1 MSILEKILESK
12 RKEIEEKKNKRPFSE
27 LKKRWVPKK
36 AARYFKGSLDKD
48 KIQLIGELKKAS
60 PVNGVLRQAFDPV
73 ALAASYEHAGAA
85 ALSVLTDEPF
95 FGGQLSY
102 LEKVKAA
109 VKLPLLRKD
118 FILDEYQIYES
129 AEASADAVLLISSL
143 LSEEELSLFIRSA
156 DTLGIASL
164 VEVHTEDDLE
174 KSLAAEASIIGINN
188 RDLQTFEVDLNT
200 SERLA
205 ERVPSGTILVSESGI
220 HSADEVRHLE
230 ELGFHAVLI
239 GQAFM
244 ERPDLEKAVR
254 EVMGR

>member
-12 RKEIEEKKNKRPFSE
+12 RKEIEEKKKKRPFSE
-27 LKKRWVPKK
+27 LKKKWIPK
-36 AARYFKGSLDKD
+36 ATRDFKGSLDKD

-60 PVNGVLRQAFDPV
+60 PVSGVLRQAFDPV
-73 ALAASYEHAGAA
+73 VLAASYEHAGAA

-102 LEKVKAA
+102 LEKVKAV

-118 FILDEYQIYES
+118 FILDEYEIYES

-156 DTLGIASL
+156 DALGIASL
-164 VEVHTEDDLE
+164 VEVHSEEDLE
-174 KSLAAEASIIGINN
+174 KSLAAGAAIIGINN

-200 SERLA
+200 SEHLA
-205 ERVPSGTILVSESGI
+205 ERSR
-220 HSADEVRHLE
+220 A
-230 ELGFHAVLI
+230 
-239 GQAFM
+239 
-244 ERPDLEKAVR
+244 EKFLSPKAGSIPR
-254 EVMGR
+254 KT

>member
-1 MSILEKILESK
+1 MSILEKIVASK

-27 LKKRWVPKK
+27 LKKNWVPKK
-36 AARYFKGSLDKD
+36 TRDFKGSLDKD

-60 PVNGVLRQAFDPV
+60 PVNGVLRQAFDPA
-73 ALAASYEHAGAA
+73 ALAKAYEHAGAA

-95 FGGQLSY
+95 FGGRLSY
-102 LEKVKAA
+102 IEEIKSTVT
-109 VKLPLLRKD
+109 LPILRKD

-129 AEASADAVLLISSL
+129 AEAGSDALLLISSL
-143 LSEEELSLFIRSA
+143 ISEEELSLFIRSA
-156 DTLGIASL
+156 DALGIASL
-164 VEVHTEDDLE
+164 VEVHSEEDLE
-174 KSLAAEASIIGINN
+174 KSLAAGASIIGINN

-200 SERLA
+200 SEHLA
-205 ERVPSGTILVSESGI
+205 ERVPSGKILVSESGI
-220 HSADEVRHLE
+220 HSADEVKHLE

-244 ERPDLEKAVR
+244 ERPNLEEAIH